1 MNILLFDSKDLR
13 PDNTIEISGDKALH
27 IIKVLK
33 LSKNDSIKTGEIN
46 GKTGISKI
54 LSIKDN
60 KVLLKPCH
68 DKDPAPAI
76 ETTLV
81 TALPR
86 PKAARR
92 IIYSAALLG
101 VKKIYL
107 INSSKVEK
115 SYWQSPL
122 IDEPEIEKQLINA
135 LEQSVDTV
143 MPQVIKKNLFKPFC
157 EDELPRIIKNSKGY
171 LLDPY
176 SSVPFPREPEK
187 THSIVIIGPD
197 GGFTDYENKK
207 IIEAG
212 AKPYFMGKRILK
224 VETSVVAA
232 ISKFIY

>member
-1 MNILLFDSKDLR
+1 MNILLFESNNLNT
-13 PDNTIEISGDKALH
+13 DNTIEITGQKASH

-33 LSKNDSIKTGEIN
+33 LGKNDSIKTGEIN
-46 GKTGISKI
+46 GKTGFSKI

-60 KVLLKPCH
+60 KVLLLPFH
-68 DKDPAPAI
+68 DKEPAQSLDI
-76 ETTLV
+76 SII

-107 INSSKVEK
+107 INSAKVEK

-143 MPQVIKKNLFKPFC
+143 MPKVIKKNLFKPFC
-157 EDELPRIIKNSKGY
+157 EDELPFILKNSNGY

-176 SSVPFPREPEK
+176 SLNEFPKNPPKKHSVL
-187 THSIVIIGPD
+187 IIGPD

-207 IIEAG
+207 LIEAG
-212 AKPYFMGKRILK
+212 ALPYFLGKRILR

-232 ISKFIY
+232 ISKFI

>member
-1 MNILLFDSKDLR
+1 MNILLFGQKDLR
-13 PDNTIEISGDKALH
+13 PDNTIEISGQRASH
-27 IIKVLK
+27 IINVLR
-33 LSKNDSIKTGEIN
+33 LGKNDVLKTGEIN

-60 KVLLKPCH
+60 KVLLLPFH
-68 DKDPAPAI
+68 DKAPVPGI

-101 VKKIYL
+101 VKKIFL
-107 INSSKVEK
+107 IHSSKVEK

-122 IDEPEIEKQLINA
+122 IDEPEIEKQLLNA
-135 LEQSVDTV
+135 LEQGVDTV
-143 MPQVIKKNLFKPFC
+143 MPEVIKKNLFKPFC
-157 EDELPRIIKNSKGY
+157 EDELPLILKNSSGY

-176 SSVPFPREPEK
+176 SSTPFPKDPGK
-187 THSIVIIGPD
+187 TSSVVIIGPD
-197 GGFTDYENKK
+197 GGFTEYENKK

-212 AKPYFMGKRILK
+212 AKPYFMGKRILR

-232 ISKFIY
+232 ISKFI